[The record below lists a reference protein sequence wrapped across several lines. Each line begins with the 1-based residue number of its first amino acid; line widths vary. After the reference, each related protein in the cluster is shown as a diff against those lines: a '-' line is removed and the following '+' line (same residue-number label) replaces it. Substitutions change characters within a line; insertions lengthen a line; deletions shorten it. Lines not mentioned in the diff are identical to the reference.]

1 MGKKEKNY
9 YFETFIK
16 SVSYCH
22 DAAEMLRDCFD
33 NYTSIDLPKSIEAM
47 HDIEHA
53 ADEIKHEMMN
63 QLVKEFLPPLER
75 EDIVE
80 LAHAIDDVTDSIEDV
95 LLGMYMSNTTELRED
110 AKTFAK
116 IIYDCCCGLQKIA
129 AEFHNFRKSALLR
142 EIIVEINRLEEDGDR
157 LYVDATRRLYME
169 ETDPIKIFA
178 WSSIYGR
185 LERCCDSCEDVAD
198 MVEQIVMK
206 NS

>member
-22 DAAEMLRDCFD
+22 DAAAMLRDCFD

-63 QLVKEFLPPLER
+63 RLVKEFLPPLER

-116 IIYDCCCGLQKIA
+116 ISASPRNHCGDQSPGGGGRPSL
-129 AEFHNFRKSALLR
+129 RRCYSASLYG
-142 EIIVEINRLEEDGDR
+142 GDR
-157 LYVDATRRLYME
+157 SDKNLCLVLYLRTSGAMLRQLRGCRR
-169 ETDPIKIFA
+169 
-178 WSSIYGR
+178 YGG
-185 LERCCDSCEDVAD
+185 AD
-198 MVEQIVMK
+198 CNEKQLMILSLNRAVKNREQ
-206 NS
+206 

>member
-22 DAAEMLRDCFD
+22 DAAAMLRDCFD

-95 LLGMYMSNTTELRED
+95 LHVQYYRTSRGRENLRENH
-110 AKTFAK
+110 
-116 IIYDCCCGLQKIA
+116 L
-129 AEFHNFRKSALLR
+129 
-142 EIIVEINRLEEDGDR
+142 
-157 LYVDATRRLYME
+157 
-169 ETDPIKIFA
+169 
-178 WSSIYGR
+178 
-185 LERCCDSCEDVAD
+185 
-198 MVEQIVMK
+198 
-206 NS
+206 